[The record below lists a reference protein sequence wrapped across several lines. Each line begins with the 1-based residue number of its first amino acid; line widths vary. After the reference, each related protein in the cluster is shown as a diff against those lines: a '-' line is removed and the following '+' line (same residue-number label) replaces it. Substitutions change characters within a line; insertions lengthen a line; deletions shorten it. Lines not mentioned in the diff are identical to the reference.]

1 MIYFPNTKTPS
12 NILNI
17 ITVVKSLHHV
27 ILALSLP
34 NIQHKSS
41 HTKVNQLENPRYAL
55 GHWMKPSQFPEQWS
69 VARLPSH
76 FHIPS
81 KCLLTTHIKS
91 MPLGTGDV

>member
-1 MIYFPNTKTPS
+1 MVNFPNIKTPS
-12 NILNI
+12 NLLNI
-17 ITVVKSLHHV
+17 ISCTDLIVQSLHHV
-27 ILALSLP
+27 ILAL
-34 NIQHKSS
+34 S

-69 VARLPSH
+69 VARLQSH
-76 FHIPS
+76 FHILS